1 VELES
6 AKIVSDIWALTY
18 GRPSQHGY
26 SRRRNACVATR
37 RYQWPERYP
46 TPAAALAIARQL
58 EFAAR
63 AEAIAAIRRLR
74 GEGRSWQVIAS
85 LLGFDSLPDGGV
97 VNPARLGFDYA
108 AGLPRPPLFGPPQFV
123 WVCPECA
130 EVVGD
135 TGPVGSPRQSQR
147 GHSDGCKRLAAEVEA
162 WDGQSAAEMRDEGT

>member
-1 VELES
+1 LVTDTEARLALSAALQRVARWSGAETVIQSNGKAES
-6 AKIVSDIWALTY
+6 V
-18 GRPSQHGY
+18 
-26 SRRRNACVATR
+26 VV
-37 RYQWPERYP
+37 P

-97 VNPARLGFDYA
+97 VNPARLAFDYA

-123 WVCPECA
+123 WVCPDCA